1 MEGLNLEKNYTLIYV
16 KTNENKSSTQIYSII
31 LPSEFSVDDDI

>member
-16 KTNENKSSTQIYSII
+16 KTNSKNKSSTQIYSII
-31 LPSEFSVDDDI
+31 LPSEFSVDDI